1 MIMDVSI
8 AEEIAN
14 RAAKGCATGGVVSDN
29 LLGLLSLAGALRLT
43 RP

>member
-8 AEEIAN
+8 VEETVN
-14 RAAKGCATGGVVSDN
+14 RAAKGCATGGVVSGD
-29 LLGLLSLAGALRLT
+29 LLGLLSLAGAVRLT